1 MPLYC
6 LSSGLLLATRL
17 PSPRYQVKL
26 QKPQK
31 MLSSRAASLAR
42 RRSLCLLCRWQASD
56 VQLSQQDVALLAA
69 GSPEGPLTVT
79 LQVPAQQLIA
89 TIVTSPAAEGPKY
102 SLEAESRK
110 AEGVS
115 TAEPGASTSG
125 EQGSRPPSPEQH
137 PPKSLQ
143 PLLDHVCNRSLRPR
157 VWQGEAM
164 MPTPE
169 QLDAAERELQYA
181 PKPSSIQ
188 CDPSFEDCIS
198 SPPSRA
204 SCPSPPEI
212 NLRAKQASEQHI
224 LSMSPTSCFHTY
236 LHHRSHHRCILSYPM
251 VCMPVK
257 ERSLCS
263 ISAVEGLPEALADQS
278 MSSTSGCMNP
288 SGCSDGFMYVKTRLL
303 TALVHA
309 AHSLAHLAVEL
320 QNSGLH

>member
-1 MPLYC
+1 
-6 LSSGLLLATRL
+6 
-17 PSPRYQVKL
+17 
-26 QKPQK
+26 

-42 RRSLCLLCRWQASD
+42 RRSLRLLCRWQASN

-102 SLEAESRK
+102 SLEAESRE

-125 EQGSRPPSPEQH
+125 EQSSRPPSPEQH

-169 QLDAAERELQYA
+169 QLDAAERELQYNFKDKRLLQQAFLA
-181 PKPSSIQ
+181 PGAL
-188 CDPSFEDCIS
+188 E
-198 SPPSRA
+198 
-204 SCPSPPEI
+204 
-212 NLRAKQASEQHI
+212 N
-224 LSMSPTSCFHTY
+224 
-236 LHHRSHHRCILSYPM
+236 SYSNRPLAWFGDAALTLLVM
-251 VCMPVK
+251 
-257 ERSLCS
+257 EG
-263 ISAVEGLPEALADQS
+263 ISARLARQDES
-278 MSSTSGCMNP
+278 CLETGEPTLLRDRLVSRDTCARNIRKLN
-288 SGCSDGFMYVKTRLL
+288 CHRLL
-303 TALVHA
+303 TPSYG
-309 AHSLAHLAVEL
+309 AHVTENMVAELFEAVLGAVYLDGGLAEARRIYEFHWPLPEKLGAPI
-320 QNSGLH
+320 